1 MGAVTSYE
9 KLEESIREI
18 YKSELDPKLFTVK
31 LINFI
36 PVKGWG
42 HKEYNVRIQQSIP
55 NGRLSSQLFSWNFNI
70 ISMLTGC
77 GAMTLYGWSYWKKSI
92 LNPIL
97 YKDPQGR
104 PNLLTTEEA
113 DKWNSTYQSKF
124 LETWNLILDDMRV
137 VDQDGPGVIITTAG
151 QSFYDEKE
159 SYNTSLDAYG
169 ILTDWLGF
177 KVVDEYKNHQ
187 HGPDYKQRLLS
198 LHI

>member
-1 MGAVTSYE
+1 MAVTNYE
-9 KLEESIREI
+9 KLEADIREI
-18 YKSELDPKLFTVK
+18 YKSELDPKLLTVK
-31 LINFI
+31 LSNFV

-42 HKEYNVRIQQSIP
+42 HKEYNVSIRQSIP
-55 NGRLSSQLFSWNFNI
+55 NDKFNSPLFTWNFNI

-92 LNPIL
+92 QNPVL

-104 PNLLTTEEA
+104 SNALTTEEV
-113 DKWNSTYQSKF
+113 DKWNANYQSKF
-124 LETWNLILDDMRV
+124 LEVWNLIIDDMRTI
-137 VDQDGPGVIITTAG
+137 DKDGPGVIVTTAG
-151 QSFYDEKE
+151 QGFYDEKE
-159 SYNTSLDAYG
+159 RYGTSLDVYE

-177 KVVDEYKNHQ
+177 KVVDEYNNHQ